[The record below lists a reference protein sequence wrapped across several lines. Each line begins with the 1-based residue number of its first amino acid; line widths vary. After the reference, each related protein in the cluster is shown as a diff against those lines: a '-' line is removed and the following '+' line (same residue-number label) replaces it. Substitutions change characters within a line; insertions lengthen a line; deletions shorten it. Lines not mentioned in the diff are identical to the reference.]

1 MYYVDERGSKTLKSG
16 DECRLKGFEE
26 WLCNLHMSTNTVNV
40 YVRAVRYMLEYMED
54 GEQEKRCLIDFQEHL
69 AEKYKPGSVNLYLIA
84 CRKYHIYC
92 GYEGRDLPKPL
103 RVQTGQSV
111 ENILSLE
118 EYERMLDY
126 ARKNN
131 RWKDYLIMRTLACTG
146 IRVSELSYVTV
157 ETLSVGKAQVYNK
170 NKYREIYLPDKL
182 IEDLRNYCRSNRL
195 TKGPILLG
203 SHGTG
208 IDRRSVWEM
217 LQKTAQRC
225 GIEKSKAH
233 PHSFR
238 HLFARMFI
246 GQYANL
252 AELADILG
260 HSSIETTRRYT
271 MSSMEE
277 KRKKIDKLPL

>member
-1 MYYVDERGSKTLKSG
+1 MKSSDENSI
-16 DECRLKGFEE
+16 KGFET
-26 WLCNLHMSTNTVNV
+26 WLCDLHMSKNTVNV
-40 YVRAVRYMLEYMED
+40 YVRAVRYMLEYME
-54 GEQEKRCLIDFQEHL
+54 GGGHEKNRLMDFREYL
-69 AEKYKPGSVNLYLIA
+69 TEKYKPGSVNLYLIA
-84 CRKYHIYC
+84 CRKYLAYC
-92 GYEGRDLPKPL
+92 GCEKGHLPKPV
-103 RVQTGQSV
+103 RIQPGQSV
-111 ENILSLE
+111 ENILSLD

-126 ARKNN
+126 AKKNKK
-131 RWKDYLIMRTLACTG
+131 WKDYLIMRTLACTG
-146 IRVSELSYVTV
+146 IRVSELSYITV
-157 ETLSVGKAQVYNK
+157 EVLSAGKVQVYNK

-182 IEDLRNYCRSNRL
+182 IADLTDYCRSNSL
-195 TKGPILLG
+195 TEGPVFLG

-217 LQKTAQRC
+217 IQKTAQRC

-238 HLFARMFI
+238 HLFAKIFM

-277 KRKKIDKLPL
+277 KREKIDKLPL